1 MRCGLAGRLIALT
14 QCLENAILST
24 AGTER
29 HVAFIWRKSRSK
41 STADELYQLVTNK
54 FLVGNCIKC
63 VNEYLRPDDSSTHRL
78 RWRPAIDGGT
88 KPTDVFVTQVSVY
101 MLPVLTRVPLKFGAE
116 TLTEV
121 TCLRVRMTVCDQNG
135 RQAEGWGETPLNVQW
150 SWPSG
155 LPYSYRLDLMKQL
168 CVQIAESWVRCE
180 AAGHP
185 IELGYAFQLKV
196 LPHLLRRANAV
207 ASNSNE
213 DMPHLAAL
221 VAASAFDIAL
231 HDAYGVLHRQDI
243 FRTYTRAYMNHDLAT
258 YLHADA
264 DTKADFVDKYPADF
278 LAEVA
283 PATLPVWHMVG
294 GLDPIGHEDLNGDA
308 PLNDG
313 YPKVLT
319 DWIHADGLTCL
330 KVKLVGNDAE
340 WDYRRLVRVGQVA
353 EAAGVKHLSAD
364 FNCTVDH
371 PIYVND
377 ILDRLSEEHPTL
389 YAMILYLE
397 QPFPYDLES
406 NPIDVRS
413 ISRRKL
419 LFLDESADDWQSVQ
433 LGRSL
438 GWTGVALKTCKSQ
451 TGALLALCWAKA
463 HGMPVM
469 VQDLTNPMLAHIP
482 HVRLAA
488 HADTLMGVE
497 ANAPQFYPDASSHEA
512 EVHPG
517 LYRRRN
523 GKLDLSSIHG
533 PGFGYRLDEIH
544 RELPAPLSVFE
555 RGDSHR
561 VDPRQ
566 EDLTAPAFASV
577 FHRNGSTK
585 GKRAKVEIA
594 K

>member
-1 MRCGLAGRLIALT
+1 MIHNSPWVL
-14 QCLENAILST
+14 
-24 AGTER
+24 
-29 HVAFIWRKSRSK
+29 
-41 STADELYQLVTNK
+41 
-54 FLVGNCIKC
+54 
-63 VNEYLRPDDSSTHRL
+63 
-78 RWRPAIDGGT
+78 WRPAIDRGT
-88 KPTDVFVTQVSVY
+88 KSTDVFVTQVSMY
-101 MLPVLTRVPLKFGAE
+101 LLPVRARVPLKFGAE

-135 RQAEGWGETPLNVQW
+135 RTAEGWGETPLNVQW
-150 SWPSG
+150 AWPSNV
-155 LPYSYRLDLMKQL
+155 PYFYRLDVMKQL
-168 CVQIAESWVRCE
+168 CLQIAEAWVRCE

-207 ASNSNE
+207 ASHE

-243 FRTYTRAYMNHDLAT
+243 YRTYSRKYMNHDLAS
-258 YLHADA
+258 YLVADV
-264 DTKADFVDKYPADF
+264 DVNESFVDKYPADF
-278 LAEVA
+278 LPEVA
-283 PATLPVWHMVG
+283 PAILPVWHMVG
-294 GLDPIGHEDLNGDA
+294 GLDAIGHDDHNDD
-308 PLNDG
+308 PLPNDN
-313 YPKVLT
+313 YPTVLT
-319 DWIHADGLTCL
+319 DWIRADGLTCL
-330 KVKLVGNDAE
+330 KIKLVGNDAE
-340 WDYRRLVRVGQVA
+340 WDYHRLVRVGEVA
-353 EAAGVKHLSAD
+353 VAAGVKSLSAD

-371 PIYVND
+371 PDYVNH
-377 ILDRLSEEHPTL
+377 ILDRLSQQHPNL

-406 NPIDVRS
+406 NPIDVCS
-413 ISRRKL
+413 ISSRKL
-419 LFLDESADDWQSVQ
+419 LFLDESADDWRRVR

-451 TGALLALCWAKA
+451 TGALLTLCWAKA

-469 VQDLTNPMLAHIP
+469 VQDLTNPMLALIP

-488 HADTLMGVE
+488 HAGTLMGVE

-512 EVHPG
+512 AVHPG

-523 GKLDLSSIHG
+523 GILDLSTIEG
-533 PGFGYRLDEIH
+533 PGFGYRLDETH
-544 RELPAPLSVFE
+544 RALPAPVAEFE

-566 EDLTAPAFASV
+566 EDLTAPIFASV
-577 FHRNGSTK
+577 FQRNGA
-585 GKRAKVEIA
+585 AKVSRAPVNSA